1 MSHVAFCSVS
11 SVAQANTIVERLKAS
26 GIPNEHISVVMA
38 DNAKTRQFAVENQT
52 KAPEGAVTGGT
63 TGMAIGGA
71 LGWLTG
77 IGALAIPGLGPL
89 IAAGPIMAALSG
101 AAAGGLVGGL
111 AGALVGMGIP
121 EYEAKEYEERLH
133 RGESIITVSTMTEED
148 NARVERIFHE
158 AGAEHVHSNH
168 GVSA

>member
-1 MSHVAFCSVS
+1 MSHTAFCTAKT
-11 SVAQANTIVERLKAS
+11 VAQANTIVERLKTS
-26 GIPNEHISVVMA
+26 GITNEHISVVMA
-38 DNAKTRQFAVENQT
+38 DNAKTRQFAVENNT
-52 KAPEGAVTGGT
+52 KAPEAAVTGGT

-101 AAAGGLVGGL
+101 AAVGGL
-111 AGALVGMGIP
+111 AGGVTGALVGMGIP

-133 RGESIITVSTMTEED
+133 RGESIITVTTFSHED

-158 AGAEHVHSNH
+158 AGAEHIHANH
-168 GVSA
+168 GVEV